1 MNNETFLIEEND
13 LELARDICK
22 YIENPS
28 VRERAVANAVAA
40 NIAKKYFSD
49 IEVDTKTG
57 LHNIPQILEEFE
69 ISDIYLNDTY
79 IDVRLYF
86 NENELCVPKCHF
98 DKQILPLAYM
108 FINIDKNLSG
118 GTVTGFI
125 SPLSVNTEVCV
136 DGYYPVSESSLESY
150 YDIEPLLVNK
160 PAPGLPEDLHYQIF
174 KFLDKKLEDENEFI
188 KLLVNSKEAR
198 TQFMKA
204 AEAQNIFNFVSQTKD
219 TIEDIV
225 PEADT
230 LEMADNED
238 LSLSTEGGE
247 LEEFSSIEELEPQ
260 ELTID
265 DELNLEDTLDTL
277 DITEENSMLSEFNE
291 ESNIDETIDES
302 ETLQTE
308 DSLDV
313 EEPDSSVF
321 ADNTNNAEDLDFS
334 KNNDSLMISDEED
347 EATSDSDLA
356 EFSTEVTPSFDFE
369 DNDTS
374 IEEIAIPEN
383 DTEDN
388 VEPIVTENETVTEE
402 NTANNEAQIDTL
414 FNPDTEQEEIESV
427 NEVQKPKKSKLLPII
442 GAVAIIAAAGY
453 LGFTK
458 LSQQSTTTLPL
469 PDAPPAKREEV
480 SQKEAM
486 PVESVENVE
495 TIAQTNEGTADS
507 IPAIEQN
514 LDASILVSNL
524 SANWEVPAG
533 YVTNNTAKRYF
544 TKLGKVI
551 QLNLKTEL
559 LLLSKPPITNRI
571 AVEIEYNKGAQKFN
585 VKGITASSGEKTVD
599 DIILKTVKNALDMN
613 LNMNISSFGNIQ
625 GNPVLII
632 HF

>member
-79 IDVRLYF
+79 VDVRLYF

-98 DKQILPLAYM
+98 DKQVLPLAYM

-160 PAPGLPEDLHYQIF
+160 PAPELPEDFHYQIF

-230 LEMADNED
+230 LEMADDED

-265 DELNLEDTLDTL
+265 DELNQEDTLDSL
-277 DITEENSMLSEFNE
+277 DIAEENSMLSEFNE
-291 ESNIDETIDES
+291 ESNLDETIDES
-302 ETLQTE
+302 EPIQTE

-313 EEPDSSVF
+313 EESDSSVF
-321 ADNTNNAEDLDFS
+321 ADDTNNVEDLDFG
-334 KNNDSLMISDEED
+334 KDNDSLMISDEED

-383 DTEDN
+383 DTEEN

-402 NTANNEAQIDTL
+402 NTADNEAQIDTL

-458 LSQQSTTTLPL
+458 LSQQSTATLPM
-469 PDAPPAKREEV
+469 PDAPTAKREEV

-571 AVEIEYNKGAQKFN
+571 AVEIEYNKGTQKFN

>member
-79 IDVRLYF
+79 VDVRLYF

-98 DKQILPLAYM
+98 DKQVLPLAYM

-160 PAPGLPEDLHYQIF
+160 PAPELPEDFHYQIF

-230 LEMADNED
+230 LEMADDED

-247 LEEFSSIEELEPQ
+247 LEEISSIEELEPQ

-265 DELNLEDTLDTL
+265 GELNQEDTLDSL
-277 DITEENSMLSEFNE
+277 DIAEENSMLSEFNE
-291 ESNIDETIDES
+291 ESNLDETIDES
-302 ETLQTE
+302 EPIQTE

-313 EEPDSSVF
+313 EESDSSVF
-321 ADNTNNAEDLDFS
+321 ADDTNNVEDLDFG
-334 KNNDSLMISDEED
+334 KDNDSLMISDEED

-383 DTEDN
+383 DTEEN

-402 NTANNEAQIDTL
+402 NTADNEAQIDTL

-458 LSQQSTTTLPL
+458 LSQQSTATLPM
-469 PDAPPAKREEV
+469 PDAPTAKREEV

-571 AVEIEYNKGAQKFN
+571 AVEIEYNKGTQKFN

>member
-79 IDVRLYF
+79 VDVRLYF

-98 DKQILPLAYM
+98 DKQVLPLAYM

-160 PAPGLPEDLHYQIF
+160 PAPELPEDFHYQIF

-230 LEMADNED
+230 LEMADDED

-265 DELNLEDTLDTL
+265 DELNQEDTLDSF
-277 DITEENSMLSEFNE
+277 DIAEENSMLSEFNE
-291 ESNIDETIDES
+291 ESNLDETIDES
-302 ETLQTE
+302 EPLQTE

-313 EEPDSSVF
+313 KESDSSVF
-321 ADNTNNAEDLDFS
+321 ANDTNNVEDLDFG
-334 KNNDSLMISDEED
+334 KDNDSLMISDEED

-383 DTEDN
+383 DTEEN

-402 NTANNEAQIDTL
+402 NTADNEAQIDTL

-458 LSQQSTTTLPL
+458 LSQQSTTTLPM
-469 PDAPPAKREEV
+469 PDAPTAKREEV

-486 PVESVENVE
+486 PVESVENAE

-571 AVEIEYNKGAQKFN
+571 AVEIEYNKGTQKFN
-585 VKGITASSGEKTVD
+585 VKGITVSSGEKTVD

>member
-160 PAPGLPEDLHYQIF
+160 PAPELPEDLHYQIF

-225 PEADT
+225 QEADT

-265 DELNLEDTLDTL
+265 DELNQEDTLDTL
-277 DITEENSMLSEFNE
+277 DTTEENSMLSEFNE

-374 IEEIAIPEN
+374 IEGIAIPEN

-402 NTANNEAQIDTL
+402 NTADNEAQIDTL

-458 LSQQSTTTLPL
+458 LSQQSTTTLPM
-469 PDAPPAKREEV
+469 PDAPTAKREEV

>member
-125 SPLSVNTEVCV
+125 SPLSVNTEVCI

-160 PAPGLPEDLHYQIF
+160 PAPELPEDLHYQIF

-219 TIEDIV
+219 AIEDIV

-265 DELNLEDTLDTL
+265 DELNQEDTLDTL

-313 EEPDSSVF
+313 EEPDNSVF

-388 VEPIVTENETVTEE
+388 VEPIVTENETVTVE
-402 NTANNEAQIDTL
+402 NTADNEAQIDTL

-458 LSQQSTTTLPL
+458 LSQQSTTTLPM
-469 PDAPPAKREEV
+469 PDAPTAKREEV